1 MERKSMVV
9 SRDERMD
16 LPPSGFDWE
25 DECMDLPPLGFNWEA
40 HLAEADRLYPFPDFG
55 TSEFH
60 TYVASRP
67 SRIVTED
74 CCWDKDYERMA
85 ELSELSMQT
94 MLGAKRGNNT

>member
-1 MERKSMVV
+1 MERKRMVV

-25 DECMDLPPLGFNWEA
+25 A

-55 TSEFH
+55 TPEFDAF
-60 TYVASRP
+60 VALRP

-94 MLGAKRGNNT
+94 MMGAKQVNNE